1 MKSLTIRKIIL
12 LCFVL
17 ILLFTFF
24 ACTDKQYSVFEFE
37 SVRAYQNLGV
47 DYNYYTLSFVYT
59 KVMAEQYYEIFV
71 QYDKTSY
78 YIQQDY
84 IYFQRAYNV
93 NNTAIKVP
101 GTKALFGIQLPS
113 AVKKFTVTLCRCN
126 TKSSNKNFAVLERL
140 CKKTY
145 EF

>member
-78 YIQQDY
+78 YIQQD
-84 IYFQRAYNV
+84 
-93 NNTAIKVP
+93 
-101 GTKALFGIQLPS
+101 
-113 AVKKFTVTLCRCN
+113 
-126 TKSSNKNFAVLERL
+126 
-140 CKKTY
+140 
-145 EF
+145 